1 MAELTATDETTAD
14 SCCAAEAQATCC
26 DRSAKGACCDPSH
39 GAGCACAAGK
49 GAPDIR
55 EQVRQRYAAAA
66 LQVTSTDPG
75 AGCCAPSEAGGLAG
89 APPRLPPRA

>member
-39 GAGCACAAGK
+39 GEGCGCSAGQS
-49 GAPDIR
+49 APDIR
-55 EQVRQRYAAAA
+55 EQVRERYTAAGRSP
-66 LQVTSTDPG
+66 T
-75 AGCCAPSEAGGLAG
+75 
-89 APPRLPPRA
+89 